1 MKILRL
7 SLFNLRKNKREAA
20 AIVFL
25 TMVTVFMLSI
35 FFANGSKI
43 KKAFDESFAESGSVN
58 RIVIIKKS
66 VYHSDFMNILKRDYK
81 IERLSV
87 NPFIFAGAT
96 DVRDGKGEVVSY
108 NFLFA
113 TERTERKIESFV
125 KTVALSDDELRKLSH
140 PIWLPVSF
148 SISKGHKAGETFTIV
163 KGGRDY
169 PFTIAG
175 FYETGLESSDGYG
188 FKCILSDEDYELFSM
203 LFETDSAISYTCMG
217 LCFDA
222 EDDFDYHEFLNKCSE
237 VSSENLTG
245 ASQDLSYKNEK
256 ANETLFSD
264 IFLMMTAFL
273 SLITMISALFM
284 IRHKI
289 SNDIED
295 QMQQIGVFEAL
306 GYRAHEISLAYLY
319 EYVVSAG
326 LGCILGALAAYL
338 ITPAMNAFNESVLG
352 RTVSGNTET
361 LKMLAASLASSV
373 YIGV

>member
-125 KTVALSDDELRKLSH
+125 KTEALSDD
-140 PIWLPVSF
+140 
-148 SISKGHKAGETFTIV
+148 
-163 KGGRDY
+163 
-169 PFTIAG
+169 
-175 FYETGLESSDGYG
+175 
-188 FKCILSDEDYELFSM
+188 
-203 LFETDSAISYTCMG
+203 
-217 LCFDA
+217 
-222 EDDFDYHEFLNKCSE
+222 
-237 VSSENLTG
+237 
-245 ASQDLSYKNEK
+245 
-256 ANETLFSD
+256 
-264 IFLMMTAFL
+264 
-273 SLITMISALFM
+273 
-284 IRHKI
+284 
-289 SNDIED
+289 
-295 QMQQIGVFEAL
+295 
-306 GYRAHEISLAYLY
+306 
-319 EYVVSAG
+319 
-326 LGCILGALAAYL
+326 
-338 ITPAMNAFNESVLG
+338 
-352 RTVSGNTET
+352 
-361 LKMLAASLASSV
+361 
-373 YIGV
+373 